1 MGIIVGLLGIL
12 VYLTPQGWLLEEEY
26 GLYWL
31 FHLRGATTPP
41 GEVIVIAADRPSAI
55 QMDLPVSPRFWPW
68 PRDYHARLIQHLAQ
82 AGAEIIV
89 LDLIFDSPGSV
100 PEHDQQLAEAIAKAG
115 NVILVERLSAA
126 PPENADA
133 IQLQIIQQKRI
144 PPLPEI
150 STAALSHV
158 PFPLPRMPRIN
169 AYWAFKPGIGDSP
182 TMPIAALQAF
192 TLWAYD
198 DFITLLREIENF
210 DTAGLPTNQE
220 EITDLESLIL
230 NLREKFVKH
239 PGIKQQ
245 LLSEL
250 RKNNRFDDH
259 TKHFI
264 QVLANLYSNQPYHYL
279 NFYGP
284 PRTIRTIPYHQ
295 ILLPA
300 DTDANASQ
308 SLLEAIKGKAVFV
321 GLSAAT
327 QSEQDI
333 VRDSY
338 HTVFTEPEG
347 RQIDGVEI
355 AATAF
360 ANLLENKSVSPFPN
374 AGSLVLLFI
383 MGLTLG
389 FIFPMLSNRKLT
401 IISIILATA
410 YLGSAWFV
418 FSRAS
423 IWVPLITPLFIL
435 IPGAVFGSVLL
446 NFLETRKDRNQLL
459 ELFGQ
464 FTPGRVVGDLTRHI
478 DTYLHKN
485 QLVFGACLF
494 TDVQGYAAL
503 AEKMDPLQL
512 KLLMD
517 DYFHALSKP
526 VKQNNGVVSEII
538 GDAMLAIWEVTSASK
553 KLREQACESGLAI
566 IDCVDRFNRDSTH
579 PALPTRIG
587 IHFGELLVS
596 RFGSG
601 SINNYIY
608 RVVGD
613 LVNTTSR
620 IENANKPLGTNL
632 LVTHEVIEGIDRF
645 LTRPLGSFL
654 LAGRSSPVYL
664 FELITHRQTATDK
677 QRLLCEM
684 SADALQAYQQQQ
696 LTAIEKLKKI
706 SKIFPNDG
714 PTKFYLN
721 ICLHS
726 PPDQWSSVIKLAKNN

>member
-230 NLREKFVKH
+230 NLREKFVNH

-300 DTDANASQ
+300 DTDTDANASQ

-389 FIFPMLSNRKLT
+389 FLFPSLSYKALIT
-401 IISIILATA
+401 WIIVIAIT
-410 YLGSAWFV
+410 YTVFAWLLFKQTGV
-418 FSRAS
+418 
-423 IWVPLITPLFIL
+423 WLPLITPLFVV
-435 IPGAVFGSVLL
+435 IPSAMVGAIVLKYL
-446 NFLETRKDRNQLL
+446 TSKEKRKQAQQQRDQARQERDQLL
-459 ELFGQ
+459 ALFG
-464 FTPGRVVGDLTRHI
+464 PYSPEHI
-478 DTYLHKN
+478 HTLLRQKSTWF
-485 QLVFGACLF
+485 LVHVCSLMSK
-494 TDVQGYAAL
+494 DMQH
-503 AEKMDPLQL
+503 LQ
-512 KLLMD
+512 
-517 DYFHALSKP
+517 
-526 VKQNNGVVSEII
+526 
-538 GDAMLAIWEVTSASK
+538 K
-553 KLREQACESGLAI
+553 KWI
-566 IDCVDRFNRDSTH
+566 
-579 PALPTRIG
+579 
-587 IHFGELLVS
+587 
-596 RFGSG
+596 
-601 SINNYIY
+601 
-608 RVVGD
+608 
-613 LVNTTSR
+613 
-620 IENANKPLGTNL
+620 
-632 LVTHEVIEGIDRF
+632 LVTAKTADGRLFPCFIKTGKTKQWR
-645 LTRPLGSFL
+645 SFRDNRRCHVMIW
-654 LAGRSSPVYL
+654 GY
-664 FELITHRQTATDK
+664 IRQQKVA
-677 QRLLCEM
+677 
-684 SADALQAYQQQQ
+684 
-696 LTAIEKLKKI
+696 
-706 SKIFPNDG
+706 
-714 PTKFYLN
+714 
-721 ICLHS
+721 
-726 PPDQWSSVIKLAKNN
+726 